1 MRQSFSEAAQSID
14 SQKSGIVLRL
24 IGWESMLMLATKEL
38 LSAEDVQYYRK
49 NGYFLYHKPIFTP
62 EEFQHLTE
70 IFEEH
75 LANKGTKLSDELDT
89 PHFRD
94 PRLFYFLLHNKVL
107 DLVEPIIG
115 PNIALWSSHFI
126 SKDPYNGRA
135 TPWHEDSAF
144 WEGRL
149 SEYTK
154 IVTVWLAID
163 RSNKENGCMRVIPGT
178 HDNGFSQYKPIDAKT
193 NTFDSQINTVD
204 ESKAVYFELEP
215 GESSLHDSRIIHG
228 ATANTSP
235 NRRCGYTMR
244 YFATSARVIP
254 EKNVGFKIWL
264 ARGEDLAGNTY
275 QNV

>member
-1 MRQSFSEAAQSID
+1 MIATQAPLTAQEVAD
-14 SQKSGIVLRL
+14 
-24 IGWESMLMLATKEL
+24 
-38 LSAEDVQYYRK
+38 YRK
-49 NGYFLYHKPIFTP
+49 NGYLLYHKQLFTP
-62 EEFQHLTE
+62 EEFASLKS

-75 LANKGTKLSDELDT
+75 LANKGSKLSDELDT

-115 PNIALWSSHFI
+115 PNIGLWSSHFI
-126 SKDPYNGRA
+126 SKDAYSGRA

-149 SEYTK
+149 SEYDK

-163 RSNKENGCMRVIPGT
+163 PSNRSNGCMRVIPGT
-178 HDNGFSQYKPIDAKT
+178 HNNGFSQYKDADAT
-193 NTFDSQINTVD
+193 RNTFNSQITEVD

-215 GESSLHDSRIIHG
+215 GECSLHDSRIIHG
-228 ATANTSP
+228 AEANTSP

-254 EKNVGFKIWL
+254 EKNVGFKVWL